1 MRFMML
7 VKASKESEAGAL
19 RARSS
24 SPRWG
29 SSTRRWRRPGAD
41 RRRGAPAELEGTRVT
56 FSGSKRTV
64 TDGPFAETKEL
75 LAASG

>member
-19 RARSS
+19 PSKEL

-29 SSTRRWRRPGAD
+29 SSTRRWRRRA
-41 RRRGAPAELEGTRVT
+41 
-56 FSGSKRTV
+56 
-64 TDGPFAETKEL
+64 
-75 LAASG
+75 